1 MTVTRHMSVFKHE
14 ESPSQPQNQAE
25 DKTLFQSL
33 SAGLYRQWFNTKEQV
48 SGLDDADLRFN

>member
-1 MTVTRHMSVFKHE
+1 MNVTWHMSVFKHE

-33 SAGLYRQWFNTKEQV
+33 SAGLYRQWLNTKEQL
-48 SGLDDADLRFN
+48 SALDDADLRVN